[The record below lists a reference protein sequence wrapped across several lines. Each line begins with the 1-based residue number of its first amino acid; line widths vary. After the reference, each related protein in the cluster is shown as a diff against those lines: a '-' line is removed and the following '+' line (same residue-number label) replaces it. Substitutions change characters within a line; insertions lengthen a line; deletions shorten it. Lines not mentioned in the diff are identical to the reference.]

1 MTDSER
7 AQILKMIE
15 DGKISAEEGLKL
27 MQALQTEPE
36 DEAPEGEEYVS
47 PGLPDADQASAA
59 AKQDFEKRISRFRR
73 LWVIPTLFG
82 LGITLL
88 GAWWMYN
95 IVLAGLTGWF
105 VLALL
110 FFLGGVSLVTLG
122 AGSQSSRWLY
132 VKVQEKR
139 EGASPRRIMFAFPI
153 PTGLLRWGI
162 RNFGHHIPARERMA
176 TDDLLK
182 MVFETDTLNDPI
194 LIDVKEDD
202 EQHVQVYIG

>member
-7 AQILKMIE
+7 AHILKMIE

-27 MQALQTEPE
+27 MQALQTDPE
-36 DEAPEGEEYVS
+36 DEAPEAEEYVS
-47 PGLPDADQASAA
+47 REDSSAEQASAE
-59 AKQDFEKRISRFRR
+59 AKREFEKRISRFRR
-73 LWVIPTLFG
+73 LWLIPTIFG

-95 IVLAGLTGWF
+95 IVLAGLSGWF
-105 VLALL
+105 ILALA
-110 FFLGGVSLVTLG
+110 FFLGGVALLSLG
-122 AGSQSSRWLY
+122 AGSRTSRWLY
-132 VKVQEKR
+132 VNVQEKR
-139 EGASPRRIMFAFPI
+139 EGASPRRIRLAFPI

-162 RNFGHHIPARERMA
+162 QTFGHRIPDRERMA
-176 TDDLLK
+176 TDDILK
-182 MVFETDTLNDPI
+182 MVFESDALNDPI